1 MHVALARPCGHGV
14 HWRGMADATIR
25 ELFPEEDYR
34 FRVGV
39 RRGDLEAFFRPSAG
53 SAAILA
59 ERRHWLGTEPVR
71 HAALTDAGRPLLAAF
86 HALASRWAHAAG
98 CAEDCRALGAALEP
112 DFLLLAPDAAG
123 EYRLEG
129 GALCFPTG
137 WALEEKIGH
146 TVEFIHG
153 VVPGLNAALGPA
165 IGRLLARLGAADTW
179 ERVNWGLAATSER
192 NLHPALARPRLTAE
206 SRPADVWL
214 RVERQVLAGLPPPAA
229 GGVLFAIRIE
239 LIPLQAVLDDAPAR
253 RGLAH
258 ALATM
263 DAAVATYKGLAEVR
277 PRLLEWARA

>member
-1 MHVALARPCGHGV
+1 
-14 HWRGMADATIR
+14 MADASIR
-25 ELFPEEDYR
+25 ELFPEKDYR

-39 RRGDLEAFFRPSAG
+39 RRGDLDAFLRPSADG
-53 SAAILA
+53 EAILA
-59 ERRHWLGTEPVR
+59 ERRRWLEAEPAR
-71 HAALTDAGRPLLAAF
+71 YAGLTDAGRPLLAAF
-86 HALASRWAHAAG
+86 HAIASRWGHAAG
-98 CAEDCRALGAALEP
+98 CALDCRALGAALEP
-112 DFLLLAPDAAG
+112 DFLLLAADPAG

-137 WALEEKIGH
+137 WALEEKMGR
-146 TVEFIHG
+146 TMDFIHG
-153 VVPGLNAALGPA
+153 VVPGLNASLGPA
-165 IGRLLARLGAADTW
+165 IGRLLARLEESDTW
-179 ERVNWGLAATSER
+179 ERVNWGFAASPER

-214 RVERQVLAGLPPPAA
+214 RVERQILAGLPSPAR

-239 LIPLQAVLDDAPAR
+239 LTPLQAVLDDAPAR

-263 DAAVATYKGLAEVR
+263 DAAVATYKGLAAVR